1 MSKANKRAHDV
12 ETDLASGDQNVGR
25 KQPGVAQS
33 SADNS
38 AEKLSSQ
45 VVGVL
50 VTLVLAATVMILN
63 ETSLSVALPAIMQDF
78 AINAASAQWLIT
90 VFMLTMAVVIPTTGY
105 LIQRF
110 STRQIFFS
118 SVGLFIIGTIMGALA
133 PVFPLLLLGRIVQ
146 AAGTALIVPLLMT
159 VMLQMVPLER
169 RGTVMGFI
177 GVVIAVAPATG
188 PTVGGIILEA
198 FTWHAIFLCM
208 LPLLVGVLLLGA
220 KLLSNVGEDTTQ
232 PIDLVS
238 VALSVVAFGGIVYSL
253 SSLETAL
260 DSGDNVGMLVGLLV
274 VAVVALVT
282 FGLRQLRLGKKNKA
296 LLDLRPFKIR
306 NFSLAVL
313 IALLSFAM
321 LIGTVTMLPIFVQNG
336 LGESARTAGL
346 IVLPG
351 GVIQAVMSPII
362 GRIYDSV
369 GPKPIMIPGALLMAT
384 GSWLFATL
392 SVDTQVW
399 QLVACHMVFAF
410 GFGLLM
416 TPMMTTALSSLSGE
430 LYSHGSAILTT
441 LQQLAAAAGTAL
453 LLVILTHGTDSSL
466 AEGLGEA
473 AATADGV
480 RSAFFVGALMV
491 TAFIPATFFM
501 QRPQPDVEQKN

>member
-1 MSKANKRAHDV
+1 MSA
-12 ETDLASGDQNVGR
+12 
-25 KQPGVAQS
+25 QP
-33 SADNS
+33 
-38 AEKLSSQ
+38 EKLSSD
-45 VVGVL
+45 VVAVL
-50 VTLVLAATVMILN
+50 ATLVAAATVMILN
-63 ETSLSVALPAIMQDF
+63 ETSLSVALPAVMRDF
-78 AINAASAQWLIT
+78 GINAASAQWLIT
-90 VFMLTMAVVIPTTGY
+90 VFMLTMAVVIPTTGF

-118 SVGLFIIGTIMGALA
+118 SVGLFIVGTIMGAVA
-133 PVFPLLLLGRIVQ
+133 PAFVVLLLGRIVQ

-188 PTVGGIILEA
+188 PTVGGVILEA

-208 LPLLVGVLLLGA
+208 LPLLFGVLLLGA
-220 KLLSNVGEDTTQ
+220 KLLSNVGENSTQ
-232 PIDLVS
+232 PIDLIS
-238 VALSVVAFGGIVYSL
+238 VVLSVVAFGGTVYSL

-260 DSGDNVGMLVGLLV
+260 DTGDNVGMLVGLLV
-274 VAVVALVT
+274 IAVIALVV
-282 FGLRQLRLGKKNKA
+282 FALRQVRLGKKAQA

-313 IALLSFAM
+313 IALFSFSV
-321 LIGTVTMLPIFVQNG
+321 LIGTVTMLPLFVQNG
-336 LGESARTAGL
+336 LGDGARTAGL

-362 GRIYDSV
+362 GRVYDSV
-369 GPKPIMIPGALLMAT
+369 GPKPIMIPGAFLMAAGT
-384 GSWLFATL
+384 WLFTTIGTE
-392 SVDTQVW
+392 TQVW
-399 QLVACHMVFAF
+399 HLVTFHVIFAF

-416 TPMMTTALSSLSGE
+416 TPMMTTALSSLTGE

-453 LLVILTHGTDSSL
+453 LMVILTRGTDSGL
-466 AEGLGEA
+466 AAGLTEA
-473 AATADGV
+473 AATSDGV
-480 RSAFFVGALMV
+480 RAAFVVAALMV
-491 TAFIPATFFM
+491 TAIIPITFFM
-501 QRPQPDVEQKN
+501 RRPQATVA

>member
-1 MSKANKRAHDV
+1 MSDNRVNAQPEKIPSDV
-12 ETDLASGDQNVGR
+12 VAVLA
-25 KQPGVAQS
+25 
-33 SADNS
+33 
-38 AEKLSSQ
+38 
-45 VVGVL
+45 
-50 VTLVLAATVMILN
+50 TLVAAATVMILN
-63 ETSLSVALPAIMQDF
+63 ETSLSVALPAVMRDF
-78 AINAASAQWLIT
+78 GINAASAQWLIT
-90 VFMLTMAVVIPTTGY
+90 VFMLTMAVVIPTTGF

-118 SVGLFIIGTIMGALA
+118 SVGLFIVGTIMGAVA
-133 PVFPLLLLGRIVQ
+133 PAFVVLLLGRIVQ
-146 AAGTALIVPLLMT
+146 AAGTALIIPLLMT

-188 PTVGGIILEA
+188 PTVGGVILEA

-220 KLLSNVGEDTTQ
+220 KLLSNVGENSTQ
-232 PIDLVS
+232 PIDLLS
-238 VALSVVAFGGIVYSL
+238 VALSVVAFGGTVYSL

-260 DSGDNVGMLVGLLV
+260 DTGDNVGMLVGLLV
-274 VAVVALVT
+274 IAVFALVV
-282 FGLRQLRLGKKNKA
+282 FALRQVRLGKKAQA

-313 IALLSFAM
+313 IALFSFSV
-321 LIGTVTMLPIFVQNG
+321 LIGTVTMLPLFVQNG
-336 LGESARTAGL
+336 LGDGARTAGL

-362 GRIYDSV
+362 GRVYDAV
-369 GPKPIMIPGALLMAT
+369 GPKPIMIPGAFLMAAGT
-384 GSWLFATL
+384 WLFTTIGTE
-392 SVDTQVW
+392 TQVW
-399 QLVACHMVFAF
+399 QLVTFHVIFAF

-416 TPMMTTALSSLSGE
+416 TPMMTTALSSLTGE

-453 LLVILTHGTDSSL
+453 LMVILTRGTDSGL
-466 AEGLGEA
+466 AAGLTEA
-473 AATADGV
+473 AATSDGV
-480 RSAFFVGALMV
+480 RAAFVVAALMV
-491 TAFIPATFFM
+491 TAIIPITFFM
-501 QRPQPDVEQKN
+501 RRPQATVA

>member
-1 MSKANKRAHDV
+1 MSA
-12 ETDLASGDQNVGR
+12 
-25 KQPGVAQS
+25 QP
-33 SADNS
+33 
-38 AEKLSSQ
+38 EKLSSD
-45 VVGVL
+45 VVAVL
-50 VTLVLAATVMILN
+50 ATLVAAATVMILN
-63 ETSLSVALPAIMQDF
+63 ETSLSVALPAVMRDF
-78 AINAASAQWLIT
+78 GINAASAQWLIT
-90 VFMLTMAVVIPTTGY
+90 VFMLTMAVVIPTTGF

-118 SVGLFIIGTIMGALA
+118 SVGLFIVGTIMGAVA
-133 PVFPLLLLGRIVQ
+133 PAFVVLLLGRIVQ

-188 PTVGGIILEA
+188 PTVGGVIVEA

-208 LPLLVGVLLLGA
+208 LPLLVGVLLLGT
-220 KLLSNVGEDTTQ
+220 KLLSNVGENSTQ
-232 PIDLVS
+232 PIDLIS
-238 VALSVVAFGGIVYSL
+238 VVLSVVAFGGTVYSL

-260 DSGDNVGMLVGLLV
+260 DTGDNVGMLVGLLV
-274 VAVVALVT
+274 IAVIALVV
-282 FGLRQLRLGKKNKA
+282 FALRQVRLGKKAQA

-313 IALLSFAM
+313 IALFSFSV
-321 LIGTVTMLPIFVQNG
+321 LIGTVTMLPLFVQNG
-336 LGESARTAGL
+336 LGDGARTAGL

-362 GRIYDSV
+362 GRVYDSV
-369 GPKPIMIPGALLMAT
+369 GPKPIMIPGAFLMAAGT
-384 GSWLFATL
+384 WLFTTIGTE
-392 SVDTQVW
+392 TQVW
-399 QLVACHMVFAF
+399 QLVTFHVIFAF

-416 TPMMTTALSSLSGE
+416 TPMMTTALSSLTGE

-453 LLVILTHGTDSSL
+453 LMVILTRGTDAGL
-466 AEGLGEA
+466 AAGLTEA
-473 AATADGV
+473 AATSDGV
-480 RSAFFVGALMV
+480 RAAFVVAALMV
-491 TAFIPATFFM
+491 TVIIPITFFM
-501 QRPQPDVEQKN
+501 RRPQATVA

>member
-1 MSKANKRAHDV
+1 MSA
-12 ETDLASGDQNVGR
+12 
-25 KQPGVAQS
+25 QP
-33 SADNS
+33 
-38 AEKLSSQ
+38 EKLSSD
-45 VVGVL
+45 VVAVL
-50 VTLVLAATVMILN
+50 ATLVAAATVMILN
-63 ETSLSVALPAIMQDF
+63 ETSLSVALPAVMRDF
-78 AINAASAQWLIT
+78 GINAASAQWLIT
-90 VFMLTMAVVIPTTGY
+90 VFMLTMAVVIPTTGF

-118 SVGLFIIGTIMGALA
+118 SVGLFIVGTIMGAVA
-133 PVFPLLLLGRIVQ
+133 PAFVVLLLGRIVQ

-188 PTVGGIILEA
+188 PTVGGVILEA

-208 LPLLVGVLLLGA
+208 LPLLVGVLLLGT
-220 KLLSNVGEDTTQ
+220 KLLSNVGENSTQ
-232 PIDLVS
+232 PIDLIS
-238 VALSVVAFGGIVYSL
+238 VVLSVVAFGGTVYSL

-260 DSGDNVGMLVGLLV
+260 DTGDNVGMLVGLLV
-274 VAVVALVT
+274 IAVIALVV
-282 FGLRQLRLGKKNKA
+282 FALRQVRLGKKAQA

-313 IALLSFAM
+313 IALFSFSV
-321 LIGTVTMLPIFVQNG
+321 LIGTVTMLPLFVQNG
-336 LGESARTAGL
+336 LGDGARTAGL

-362 GRIYDSV
+362 GRVYDSV
-369 GPKPIMIPGALLMAT
+369 GPKPIMIPGAFLMAAGT
-384 GSWLFATL
+384 WLFTTIGTE
-392 SVDTQVW
+392 TQVW
-399 QLVACHMVFAF
+399 QLVTFHVIFAF

-416 TPMMTTALSSLSGE
+416 TPMMTTALSSLTGE

-453 LLVILTHGTDSSL
+453 LMVILTRGTDAGL
-466 AEGLGEA
+466 AAGLTEA
-473 AATADGV
+473 AATSDGV
-480 RSAFFVGALMV
+480 RAAFVVAALMV
-491 TAFIPATFFM
+491 TVIIPITFFM
-501 QRPQPDVEQKN
+501 RRPQATVA

>member
-1 MSKANKRAHDV
+1 MSA
-12 ETDLASGDQNVGR
+12 
-25 KQPGVAQS
+25 QP
-33 SADNS
+33 
-38 AEKLSSQ
+38 EKLSSD
-45 VVGVL
+45 VVAVL
-50 VTLVLAATVMILN
+50 ATLVAAATVMILN
-63 ETSLSVALPAIMQDF
+63 ETSLSVALPAVMRDF
-78 AINAASAQWLIT
+78 GINAASAQWLIA
-90 VFMLTMAVVIPTTGY
+90 VFMLTMAVVIPTTGF

-118 SVGLFIIGTIMGALA
+118 SVGLFIVGTIMGAVA
-133 PVFPLLLLGRIVQ
+133 PAFVVLLLGRIVQ

-188 PTVGGIILEA
+188 PTVGGVILEA

-208 LPLLVGVLLLGA
+208 LPLLVGVLLLGT
-220 KLLSNVGEDTTQ
+220 KLLSNVGENSTQ
-232 PIDLVS
+232 PIDLIS
-238 VALSVVAFGGIVYSL
+238 VVLSVVAFGGTVYSL

-260 DSGDNVGMLVGLLV
+260 DTGDNVGMLVGLLV
-274 VAVVALVT
+274 IAVIALVV
-282 FGLRQLRLGKKNKA
+282 FALRQVRLGKKAQA

-313 IALLSFAM
+313 IALFSFSV
-321 LIGTVTMLPIFVQNG
+321 LIGTVTMLPLFVQNG
-336 LGESARTAGL
+336 LGDGARTAGL

-362 GRIYDSV
+362 GRVYDSV
-369 GPKPIMIPGALLMAT
+369 GPKPIMIPGAFLMAAGT
-384 GSWLFATL
+384 WLFTTIGTE
-392 SVDTQVW
+392 TQVW
-399 QLVACHMVFAF
+399 QLVTFHVIFAF

-416 TPMMTTALSSLSGE
+416 TPMMTTALSSLTGE

-453 LLVILTHGTDSSL
+453 LMVILTRGTDAGL
-466 AEGLGEA
+466 AAGLTEA
-473 AATADGV
+473 AATSDGV
-480 RSAFFVGALMV
+480 RAAFVVAALMV
-491 TAFIPATFFM
+491 TVIIPITFFM
-501 QRPQPDVEQKN
+501 RRPQATVA

>member
-1 MSKANKRAHDV
+1 MSAQPEKMSSDV
-12 ETDLASGDQNVGR
+12 VAVLA
-25 KQPGVAQS
+25 
-33 SADNS
+33 
-38 AEKLSSQ
+38 
-45 VVGVL
+45 
-50 VTLVLAATVMILN
+50 TLVAAATVMILN
-63 ETSLSVALPAIMQDF
+63 ETSLSVALPAVMRDF
-78 AINAASAQWLIT
+78 GINAASAQWLIT
-90 VFMLTMAVVIPTTGY
+90 VFMLTMAVVIPTTGF

-118 SVGLFIIGTIMGALA
+118 SVGLFIVGTIMGAVA
-133 PVFPLLLLGRIVQ
+133 PAFVVLLLGRIVQ

-188 PTVGGIILEA
+188 PTVGGVILEA

-220 KLLSNVGEDTTQ
+220 KLLSNVGENSTQ
-232 PIDLVS
+232 PIDLIS
-238 VALSVVAFGGIVYSL
+238 VVLSVVAFGGTVYSL

-260 DSGDNVGMLVGLLV
+260 DTGDNVGMLVGLLV
-274 VAVVALVT
+274 IAVIALVV
-282 FGLRQLRLGKKNKA
+282 FALRQVRLGKKAQA

-313 IALLSFAM
+313 IALFSFSV
-321 LIGTVTMLPIFVQNG
+321 LIGTVTMLPLFVQNG
-336 LGESARTAGL
+336 LGDGARTAGL

-362 GRIYDSV
+362 GRVYDSV
-369 GPKPIMIPGALLMAT
+369 GPKPIMIPGAFLMAAGT
-384 GSWLFATL
+384 WLFTTIGTE
-392 SVDTQVW
+392 TQVW
-399 QLVACHMVFAF
+399 QLVTFHVIFAF

-416 TPMMTTALSSLSGE
+416 TPMMTTALSSLTGE

-453 LLVILTHGTDSSL
+453 LMVILTRGTDSGL
-466 AEGLGEA
+466 AAGLTEA
-473 AATADGV
+473 AATSDGV
-480 RSAFFVGALMV
+480 RAAFVVAALMV
-491 TAFIPATFFM
+491 TAIIPITFFM
-501 QRPQPDVEQKN
+501 RRPQATVA